1 MKRVRALVAVVL
13 LGVTASAPFAQTA
26 ATTAAPATAGAPPG
40 KPVAAAPAPGAPAA
54 QAGKPAPATA
64 TAPAAT
70 PAAQSQ
76 KPASPGP
83 AAPAIAPPPVAAKA
97 HILLDFHT
105 GQLLSEQ
112 NADAR
117 LEPASLTKIMTAYV
131 VFDALK
137 NGKIRMTDQVT
148 ISERAWKMGGS
159 QMFIEVGKQVAVED
173 LVKGM
178 VIQSGNDASVAL
190 AEHVAGSQEAFASLM
205 NRHAERLGLTNS
217 HFTNASGLP
226 DPDLY
231 TSARDLA
238 ILSAALIRDFPE
250 YYPMHA
256 VREFTYN
263 NIVQHNRNRLLG
275 LEAGVDGIKTGHTAA
290 AGYCL
295 VFSAERDNMRL
306 IGTLMG
312 AESEKV
318 RTAEARKL
326 LGFGFRFYEGQKL
339 QPGNTPLAKTRVWKG
354 EVTELDVGLAS
365 DLFATVPRGQAGK
378 LGVSLEI
385 NPGIVAPVRRGDRV
399 GTVRVQFAGKEL
411 ETRPLVAL
419 KDVGAGGF
427 VRRWTDAARLW
438 WQ

>member
-1 MKRVRALVAVVL
+1 MMPVRAAVTVALLVL
-13 LGVTASAPFAQTA
+13 TAAAIADPPANAPGPLYLAQTTPPAKPA
-26 ATTAAPATAGAPPG
+26 AAPVAPAAPATPPA
-40 KPVAAAPAPGAPAA
+40 KAGAPAA
-54 QAGKPAPATA
+54 A
-64 TAPAAT
+64 
-70 PAAQSQ
+70 AAQGA
-76 KPASPGP
+76 KPPPAGP
-83 AAPAIAPPPVAAKA
+83 AAGATGGPAVTPPPVGAKA
-97 HILLDFHT
+97 HILVDFHT
-105 GQLLSEQ
+105 GQVLSEQ

-131 VFDALK
+131 VSDALK
-137 NGKIRMTDQVT
+137 SGKIRVTDQVV

-159 QMFIEVGKQVAVED
+159 QMFIEVGKQVSVED
-173 LVKGM
+173 LLKGM

-190 AEHVAGSQEAFASLM
+190 AEHVAGSEEAFAGLM

-226 DPDLY
+226 DPALY
-231 TSARDLA
+231 TSPRDLA
-238 ILSAALIRDFPE
+238 TLGAALVRDFPE
-250 YYPMHA
+250 HYKLHS

-263 NIVQHNRNRLLG
+263 NIVQQNRNRLLA
-275 LEAGVDGIKTGHTAA
+275 LEPGVDGIKTGHTAA

-306 IGTLMG
+306 VGVLMG
-312 AESEKV
+312 ADSEKI

-339 QPGNTPLAKTRVWKG
+339 QPANTALAKTRVWKG
-354 EVTELDVGLAS
+354 EATELDVGLAS

-378 LGVSLEI
+378 LAVSLEV
-385 NPGIVAPVRRGDRV
+385 NPRIVAPVRKGDRV

-411 ETRPLVAL
+411 EARPLVAL
-419 KDVGAGGF
+419 QDVGAGGF
-427 VRRWTDAARLW
+427 VRRWADAARLW